1 MLFTKYFFLLVQ
13 GFMTA
18 ALQTYARSTRI
29 AIDTL
34 DFRTEVQRLM
44 PEEVTSKPIRGVYM
58 YGAFLEGGR
67 WNFSTG
73 HLEESNFGEPHVYM
87 PIIWMDPVIK
97 DESYGLTQG
106 MYNCPF
112 YKVSSRAGTLSTTG
126 HSTNFVRLLQLPAGS
141 LSSEHWVRRS
151 VALLS
156 QLDD

>member
-1 MLFTKYFFLLVQ
+1 
-13 GFMTA
+13 MTA
-18 ALQTYARSTRI
+18 ALQTYARSTKI

-44 PEEVTSKPIRGVYM
+44 QEEVVSKPIRGVYM
-58 YGAFLEGGR
+58 YGAYLEGGR
-67 WNFSTG
+67 WNFSRG

-87 PIIWMDPVIK
+87 PIIWLDPIIK
-97 DESYGLTQG
+97 DDSYGSVPG

-126 HSTNFVRLLQLPAGS
+126 HSTNFVRLLQLPSGS
-141 LSSEHWVRRS
+141 HSTEHWVRRS

-156 QLDD
+156 HLDD

>member
-1 MLFTKYFFLLVQ
+1 
-13 GFMTA
+13 MTA
-18 ALQTYARSTRI
+18 ALQTYARSTKI

-34 DFRTEVQRLM
+34 DFRTEVQRLL
-44 PEEVTSKPIRGVYM
+44 PEDVSSKPIRGVYM
-58 YGAFLEGGR
+58 YGAYLEGGR
-67 WNFSTG
+67 WNFSRG
-73 HLEESNFGEPHVYM
+73 YLEESSFGEPYTYM
-87 PIIWMDPVIK
+87 PIIWLDPIVK
-97 DESYGLTQG
+97 DETYGAAPG

-126 HSTNFVRLLQLPAGS
+126 HSTNFVRQLQLPCGS